1 LEREVEDARG
11 LFFSVCRGVE
21 GGGGAERVL
30 GILEGGG

>member
-1 LEREVEDARG
+1 MLE
-11 LFFSVCRGVE
+11 VCSFRFVGGWK